1 MPALSAACLLFVA
14 AMVAASAPQ
23 PALAQAVPDPYFE
36 FLMAR
41 RLEAAGDISGAL
53 AALTRAAT
61 SDKASAEIRAEIGA
75 FQLRQNRRDEAEK
88 AAREALALA
97 ADNLE
102 AHRVLGLVFAGDADT
117 AAEKRQGAQ
126 SAASARQAIAH
137 LERVATSPSA
147 DIALHYTLGRLYL
160 GTGEAEKAV
169 QALGRVLTQNPNSVQ
184 GRLTLAQAH
193 AASDNL
199 TSAIDTLG
207 EIVDDEPRVASA
219 LAQYQ
224 EQAGQLKEAAE
235 NYTRALTVTPMSR
248 ELKFRRIAVLYNL
261 REFERSADY
270 AAQAQAEHPQDLR
283 FPRLQARALFQS
295 GAAARA
301 VTLLETLAKSFPKDV
316 DTQFALADLYNDSN
330 RGRDAE
336 RTIRQVLQLE
346 PGNAD
351 ALNYLGYLLAERGD
365 QLDEAV
371 RLVRRALDAD
381 PGNPSYLDSLG
392 WALFRQ
398 GEIEEAE
405 KYLAPAAAKLP
416 RNSVVQDHFGD
427 VQARRGR
434 WQEAIAAWTKALE
447 GDGNDLNRAAVEKK
461 IQDARTKLPR

>member
-1 MPALSAACLLFVA
+1 MPALSAARLIVA
-14 AMVAASAPQ
+14 AALFAASVPSA
-23 PALAQAVPDPYFE
+23 AFAQGADPYFE

-41 RLEAAGDISGAL
+41 RLEAAGDTSGAL
-53 AALTRAAT
+53 AALTRAAAA
-61 SDKASAEIRAEIGA
+61 DKTSAEIRAEIGS

-102 AHRVLGLVFAGDADT
+102 AHRVLGLVYAGDADA
-117 AAEKRQGAQ
+117 AAEKRQVVQ
-126 SAASARQAIAH
+126 SAAFAREAITH

-160 GTGEAEKAV
+160 RTGDPDRAV

-193 AASDNL
+193 AASNNL
-199 TSAIDTLG
+199 GSAIETL
-207 EIVDDEPRVASA
+207 EQIVEDEPRVASA

-224 EQAGQLKEAAE
+224 EEAGQLKEAAE
-235 NYTRALTVTPMSR
+235 NYTRALGVTPMSR
-248 ELKFRRIAVLYNL
+248 ELKFRRVRVLY
-261 REFERSADY
+261 RAGDFGRSAAF
-270 AAQAQAEHPQDLR
+270 AAQAQAENPDDVR
-283 FPRLQARALFQS
+283 FPQLQARALFES
-295 GAAARA
+295 GAPARA
-301 VTLLETLAKSFPKDV
+301 FAVLETTAKAFPKDV
-316 DTQFALADLYNDSN
+316 STQFALADLYNDAK
-330 RGRDAE
+330 RGQDAE
-336 RTIRQVLQLE
+336 RAIRQVLQLE

-351 ALNYLGYLLAERGD
+351 ALNYLGYLLAERGE

-371 RLVRRALDAD
+371 RLVRRALDTD

-392 WALFRQ
+392 WALLRQ
-398 GEIEEAE
+398 GDVEGAE

-434 WQEAIAAWTKALE
+434 WQEAIAAWMKALE
-447 GDGNDLNRAAVEKK
+447 GDGNDLDRAAVEKK
-461 IQDARTKLPR
+461 IQDARSKLPR

>member
-1 MPALSAACLLFVA
+1 MPALSAARVIVIA
-14 AMVAASAPQ
+14 ALVAASVPSSAF
-23 PALAQAVPDPYFE
+23 AQGTDPYFE

-41 RLEAAGDISGAL
+41 RLEAAGDTSGAL
-53 AALTRAAT
+53 AALNRAAAA
-61 SDKASAEIRAEIGA
+61 DKASAEIRAEIA
-75 FQLRQNRRDEAEK
+75 SFHLRQNRRDDAEK
-88 AAREALALA
+88 SAREALNLS

-102 AHRVLGLVFAGDADT
+102 AHRVMGLVYAGDADA
-117 AAEKRQGAQ
+117 AAEKRQGVQ
-126 SAASARQAIAH
+126 SVAFAREAITH
-137 LERVATSPSA
+137 LERVASSPTA

-160 GTGEAEKAV
+160 RTGEPDKAV

-193 AASDNL
+193 AASNNL
-199 TSAIDTLG
+199 ESAIETLE

-224 EQAGQLKEAAE
+224 EQAGQLKEAAD
-235 NYTRALTVTPMSR
+235 NYTKALLVTPMSR
-248 ELKFRRIAVLYNL
+248 ELKFRRIAVLYNAGD
-261 REFERSADY
+261 FARSATL
-270 AAQAQAEHPQDLR
+270 AAQAQTEHPDDLR

-301 VTLLETLAKSFPKDV
+301 VALLETTAKAFPRDV
-316 DTQFALADLYNDSN
+316 DTQFALADLYNDAN
-330 RGRDAE
+330 RGGDAE
-336 RTIRQVLQLE
+336 RAIRQVLQLE
-346 PGNAD
+346 PSNAD
-351 ALNYLGYLLAERGD
+351 ALNYLGYLLAERGE

-392 WALFRQ
+392 WALFRR
-398 GEIEEAE
+398 GEFEEAE

-434 WQEAIAAWTKALE
+434 LQDAIAAWTRALE
-447 GDGNDLNRAAVEKK
+447 GDGNDLDRAAVEKK
-461 IQDARTKLPR
+461 IQDARSKLAR